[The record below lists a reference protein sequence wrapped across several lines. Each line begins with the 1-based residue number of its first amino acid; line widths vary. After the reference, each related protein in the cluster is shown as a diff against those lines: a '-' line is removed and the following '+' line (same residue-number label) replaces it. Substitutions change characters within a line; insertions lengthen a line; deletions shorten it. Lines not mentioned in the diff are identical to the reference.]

1 MSGMTLASETN
12 IFSSPVIPKD
22 DSKIG
27 AGQPTGLTL
36 GRRSESRNPRLVA
49 RPRPELRER

>member
-1 MSGMTLASETN
+1 MTLASETS

-36 GRRSESRNPRLVA
+36 GRRSER
-49 RPRPELRER
+49 EGQRER

>member
-1 MSGMTLASETN
+1 MTLASETS